1 MKPSSSYPSQRPKHQ
16 CLAWKS
22 CTNVETISIIS
33 KQKRKNKESVNQ
45 SESSVGWS
53 ALNVGGIKIEVV
65 ILKYCLR

>member
-1 MKPSSSYPSQRPKHQ
+1 
-16 CLAWKS
+16 
-22 CTNVETISIIS
+22 VETISIIS